1 MNTVLLGMP
10 GLYQNWVMAAV
21 DPDSKFQLH
30 GEQNFFCSKSKVK
43 WLIKPGMSDYP
54 ASNSDSVIINLYVNE
69 HNFPWYLY
77 NLFEKTYDIKIMV
90 DTLVRDL
97 LDRGDKFTIFT
108 EFKNLLLQIDYND
121 YNAVVNLFYL
131 LFLENNYYLCKTAE
145 FTNPL
150 YINIEYNDFLNQTCL
165 LEKLK
170 NVPGFDFD
178 HFDQMYQQLVN
189 RNQRYF
195 TRKQD
200 YLDKLAGMQNF
211 DLIELAY
218 TGKLASM
225 LYGKQIDWINPKFR
239 MAVLK
244 SKQTEL
250 YELAKKM
257 CYNY

>member
-30 GEQNFFCSKSKVK
+30 GKQNFFCIKSKVK
-43 WLIKPGMSDYP
+43 WLIKPGMSVYP
-54 ASNSDSVIINLYVNE
+54 EPAADSTIINLYVKE

-77 NLFEKTYDIKIMV
+77 NLFEKTYDIKIMI
-90 DTLVRDL
+90 DTLVQDL
-97 LDRGDKFTIFT
+97 LNNGDKFTIFA
-108 EFKNLLLQIDYND
+108 EFKNLLLQIDHKDND
-121 YNAVVNLFYL
+121 AVINLFYL
-131 LFLENNYYLCKTAE
+131 LFLENKYYLCKTAE

-150 YINIEYNDFLNQTCL
+150 YINIEYNDFLDRACL
-165 LEKLK
+165 LEKLQH
-170 NVPGFDFD
+170 VPGFDSN
-178 HFDQMYQQLVN
+178 HFDLLYQQLVD

-200 YLDKLAGMQNF
+200 YLDKLAGSQNF

-244 SKQTEL
+244 TKQNEL
-250 YELAKKM
+250 CDLAKKM

>member
-30 GEQNFFCSKSKVK
+30 GKQNFFCSKSKVK
-43 WLIKPGMSDYP
+43 WLIKPGMSAYP
-54 ASNSDSVIINLYVNE
+54 EPSENSTIINLYVKE

-77 NLFEKTYDIKIMV
+77 NLFEKTYDIKIMI
-90 DTLVRDL
+90 DTLVQDL
-97 LDRGDKFTIFT
+97 LNNGDKFTIFA
-108 EFKNLLLQIDYND
+108 EFKNLLLQIDHKDN
-121 YNAVVNLFYL
+121 NAVINLFYL
-131 LFLENNYYLCKTAE
+131 LFLENKYYLCKTAE
-145 FTNPL
+145 FTNPS
-150 YINIEYNDFLNQTCL
+150 YINIEYDDFLDRACL

-170 NVPGFDFD
+170 HVPGFDSD
-178 HFDQMYQQLVN
+178 HFDLLYQQLVD

-200 YLDKLAGMQNF
+200 YLDKLAGTQNF

-244 SKQTEL
+244 TKHNEL
-250 YELAKKM
+250 CDLAKKM

>member
-1 MNTVLLGMP
+1 MVNKTRNVCLP
-10 GLYQNWVMAAV
+10 E
-21 DPDSKFQLH
+21 PS
-30 GEQNFFCSKSKVK
+30 E
-43 WLIKPGMSDYP
+43 
-54 ASNSDSVIINLYVNE
+54 NSTIINLYVKE

-77 NLFEKTYDIKIMV
+77 NLFEKTYDIKIMI
-90 DTLVRDL
+90 DTLVQDL
-97 LDRGDKFTIFT
+97 LNNGDKFTIFA
-108 EFKNLLLQIDYND
+108 EFKNLLLQIDHKDN
-121 YNAVVNLFYL
+121 NAVINLFYL
-131 LFLENNYYLCKTAE
+131 LFLENKYYLCKTAE
-145 FTNPL
+145 LTNPS
-150 YINIEYNDFLNQTCL
+150 YINIEYDDFLDRACL

-170 NVPGFDFD
+170 HVPGFDSN
-178 HFDQMYQQLVN
+178 HFNLLYQQLVD

-200 YLDKLAGMQNF
+200 YLDKLAGTQNF

-244 SKQTEL
+244 SKQNEL
-250 YELAKKM
+250 CDLAKKM